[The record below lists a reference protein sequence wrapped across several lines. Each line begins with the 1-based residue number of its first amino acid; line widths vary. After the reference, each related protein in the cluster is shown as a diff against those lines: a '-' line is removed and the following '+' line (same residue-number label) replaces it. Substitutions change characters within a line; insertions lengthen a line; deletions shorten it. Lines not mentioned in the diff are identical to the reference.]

1 MPPKEIIN
9 EDFEFPS
16 EVEAQGT
23 QTETEIENNPLEYEI
38 VDDTPP
44 EDRNKK
50 PLPEAV
56 AKEAAEPQEDEL
68 DNYSDSVKK
77 RFNQLTHRYHDER
90 RAKEAMQREHEQ
102 AIKLAQTIYEEN
114 QRLQQTLTWGQ
125 QEYIKAEMAKHEYAQ
140 KLAEDKYRKAYEA
153 GDTEGVLSAQRD
165 MQEAAIQKER
175 VASGNIPMPPPEVQN
190 VAQSNLA
197 NNYLQQPQV
206 PVYNQPQAEPERPAA
221 PPRDP
226 KAEEWAS
233 RNPWFGAD
241 KEMTSLAYGLHSKL
255 VDSGVDPQSDEYYS
269 TIDKRMKEVFP
280 EYFGVK
286 PSKPRASSPVAP
298 AGRSTASRKV
308 TLTATQVALAKK
320 IGVPLD
326 VYAKHVAKLEQANG

>member
-9 EDFEFPS
+9 EEFELPS
-16 EVEAQGT
+16 EVELS
-23 QTETEIENNPLEYEI
+23 NDDSLEYEI

-44 EDRNKK
+44 EDKNKK
-50 PLPEAV
+50 PLPETV
-56 AKEAAEPQEDEL
+56 AETPVEAHEDEL
-68 DNYSDSVKK
+68 DNYSDGVKK

-114 QRLQQTLTWGQ
+114 QRLHQTLTWGQ
-125 QEYIKAEMAKHEYAQ
+125 KEYIKSELSKHDYAQ
-140 KLAEDKYRKAYEA
+140 RLAEDKYRKAYEA
-153 GDTEGVLSAQRD
+153 GDTEGVLTAQRE
-165 MQEAAIQKER
+165 MQEAAIQRER
-175 VASGNIPMPPPEVQN
+175 VASGNIPMPPPEIQN
-190 VAQSNLA
+190 NS
-197 NNYLQQPQV
+197 LQQAQV
-206 PVYNQPQAEPERPAA
+206 PVYNQPQVEPERPAA
-221 PPRDP
+221 PQRDI

-233 RNPWFGAD
+233 KNPWFGAD

-286 PSKPRASSPVAP
+286 PKPRPSSPVAP

-308 TLTATQVALAKK
+308 TLTATQVALAKR
-320 IGVPLD
+320 IGVPLE